1 MVVEVSSRIKKHVK
15 NVQANDLK
23 THAINRHFHFEE
35 GSTTLRVL
43 EFSDSIF
50 LKRHIEGKNQKRP
63 L

>member
-50 LKRHIEGKNQKRP
+50 LKRY
-63 L
+63 